1 MAEISRTSR
10 RTFLKQASVGAA
22 VVGAVAATP
31 GFLGSAHAEPI
42 GPMHDGP
49 FVAWVKDA
57 KSGVIAVMVG
67 EREVLHQDRELAA
80 QLARIAAK

>member
-1 MAEISRTSR
+1 MAEAYSR
-10 RTFLKQASVGAA
+10 RTFFKQSATVAAATGVVAVSPSVIGAA
-22 VVGAVAATP
+22 KVAEA
-31 GFLGSAHAEPI
+31 A

-67 EREVLHQDRELAA
+67 EREVLHTDRELAA
-80 QLARIAAK
+80 RLARIAHP